1 MLIVEIGKISG
12 DSRFEHLAYH
22 TIFSL
27 LARVS
32 GFLYRLLFQKFFRCQ
47 LSTGLVR
54 DRYFSGSGSGSGS
67 GLTFFGIGIG
77 IGSGS
82 GFSKFF

>member
-47 LSTGLVR
+47 LSSFSRFLV
-54 DRYFSGSGSGSGS
+54 
-67 GLTFFGIGIG
+67 FGKIVPFPGEICSIFG
-77 IGSGS
+77 V
-82 GFSKFF
+82 FNQKLL